1 MNLKKIEELRH
12 IIDIDFMYSMEVY
25 RSYIKVDEIKEL
37 KEILLKKHNEIVNKL
52 ITEIEKNMRLTHTK

>member
-1 MNLKKIEELRH
+1 MNLEKIDELRH
-12 IIDIDFMYSMEVY
+12 IIDMDFMYSMEVY

-52 ITEIEKNMRLTHTK
+52 IAEIVKNMQLTHTK

>member
-1 MNLKKIEELRH
+1 MNLEKIDELRH
-12 IIDIDFMYSMEVY
+12 IIDMDFMYSMEVY

-52 ITEIEKNMRLTHTK
+52 IAEIEKNMQLTHTK